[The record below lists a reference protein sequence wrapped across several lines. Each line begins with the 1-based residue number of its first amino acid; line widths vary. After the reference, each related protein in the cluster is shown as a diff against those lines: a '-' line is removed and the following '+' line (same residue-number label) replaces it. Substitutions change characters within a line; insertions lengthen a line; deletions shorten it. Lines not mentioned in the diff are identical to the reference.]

1 MNYATTTYD
10 IYKEYPRASP
20 VWVEAVQ
27 GVQDAV
33 KRMAKVSAN
42 DPSSDYFLY
51 CSETGRV
58 LGRLRRCTKS
68 HAGVFSNQPPP
79 EKTR

>member
-1 MNYATTTYD
+1 VHDATTTYD

-20 VWVEAVQ
+20 IWVEAVQ
-27 GVQDAV
+27 GIRDAAN
-33 KRMAKVSAN
+33 RMAKVSAN

-58 LGRLRRCTKS
+58 LGRLRRSTKS
-68 HAGVFSNQPPP
+68 HPGVFSNQPPG
-79 EKTR
+79 EKS